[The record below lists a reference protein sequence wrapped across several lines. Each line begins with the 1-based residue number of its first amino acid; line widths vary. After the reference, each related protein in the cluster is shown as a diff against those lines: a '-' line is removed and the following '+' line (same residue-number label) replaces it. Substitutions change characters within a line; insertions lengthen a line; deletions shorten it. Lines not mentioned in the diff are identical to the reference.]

1 MFVFSCHVFEVTL
14 IKELWWDYSNRKE
27 EVDLI
32 PSSVAIQKVASKAEL
47 KCYNTFH
54 FSSFWRRWFD
64 KIDESCLVYYAHQAK
79 LCQQNSY
86 WNAWWS
92 FWLVFFLVAPA
103 VILSKSITVVTVEVG
118 SPALLPCITF
128 GNPIPVTQWT
138 NATNGSIMAVFRQAN
153 ASFLIANTRLRDG
166 GVYVCSTSNEWGS
179 DSHNVTL
186 VVQGEW
192 IVLPEWQARRREKR
206 QDLWLVT
213 YLVMSAQVET
223 FVNFNTCGIYV
234 KLKVAVIVNY
244 FRTHS
249 SSSDM
254 KLAVPTGVPE
264 ALIRVAYSRQD
275 IFVLPQ
281 RLFWMTC
288 VCVSVCLCVCACVH
302 ACVRL
307 FLSWQQHPP
316 FHFHRSFSV
325 ELSVRLQQASS
336 HTPWHAGL
344 KRFHWRQQT
353 YISPARATETLLWL
367 QLWLFSPACWWLPQ

>member
-1 MFVFSCHVFEVTL
+1 MTNFSQHFCSVPGPAVLEVGGVSSTSIEVRWQAPIEPRGDITSYTLSTQLGSNLSLVSMVTLPSVARQHNITSLKFDTDYRVNLTAVNSVGGGEVTSMLVHTAGKRTHLHDTESWGTFHTKASSLAQGCHEFTRKWDWECDFTLMFVFSGHVLEVTL

-92 FWLVFFLVAPA
+92 FLGLFFFLVAPA

-192 IVLPEWQARRREKR
+192 IVLPEWQACWWKIQFLYWERKEVRRRREWKR
-206 QDLWLVT
+206 
-213 YLVMSAQVET
+213 
-223 FVNFNTCGIYV
+223 
-234 KLKVAVIVNY
+234 
-244 FRTHS
+244 
-249 SSSDM
+249 
-254 KLAVPTGVPE
+254 
-264 ALIRVAYSRQD
+264 
-275 IFVLPQ
+275 
-281 RLFWMTC
+281 
-288 VCVSVCLCVCACVH
+288 
-302 ACVRL
+302 
-307 FLSWQQHPP
+307 
-316 FHFHRSFSV
+316 
-325 ELSVRLQQASS
+325 
-336 HTPWHAGL
+336 
-344 KRFHWRQQT
+344 KR
-353 YISPARATETLLWL
+353 
-367 QLWLFSPACWWLPQ
+367 